1 MPFLSYCRQRYK
13 QCMFPTLLFG
23 LIFQGC
29 GSGSGLC
36 VLEEEAS
43 SEERPPLKKMKLT
56 PNVVVPFN
64 PMGGTNVDVSAQMVR
79 LDKPQAV
86 GYQKEDEEDEN
97 TLKVTK
103 REYEALQE
111 DNGVLRSHI
120 EYLER
125 QNSALRVRM
134 GIELS
139 PGSSGTSLSP
149 ESSGTSATSSTSE
162 ASEDVSCAAEVAFG
176 KKEWAYFLNC
186 DVGEE
191 PSLPADID
199 AILNSY
205 CLFWPDQKVRHTH
218 LLVLIPRRV
227 DGRSFTLNGLSKLV
241 RCDHFVNVGTKIWH
255 YDAAVKETMGLQSPT
270 HSYWALVTRGALPVG
285 RYRIN
290 ADQHVV
296 LSDGLNQAGYVVPG
310 TLEMATAIL
319 THHIRTGEC
328 LYSDD
333 SHAYVRCQEHDA
345 ASQFPTVVG
354 GLSAA
359 GLQIYDF
366 ESAVRH
372 HESTYIGVACSRRL

>member
-1 MPFLSYCRQRYK
+1 MSVLSYCRQRYK
-13 QCMFPTLLFG
+13 RYMFLTLLFG
-23 LIFQGC
+23 FIFQGC
-29 GSGSGLC
+29 SSGSILC

-43 SEERPPLKKMKLT
+43 SEERPLLKKVKT
-56 PNVVVPFN
+56 TSNAVVPSN
-64 PMGGTNVDVSAQMVR
+64 PTGGTDVNVSAQMMQ

-86 GYQKEDEEDEN
+86 EYQKEDEN

-103 REYEALQE
+103 RECELLQE
-111 DNGVLRSHI
+111 DNVVLKSHI
-120 EYLER
+120 EYLEQ

-139 PGSSGTSLSP
+139 P
-149 ESSGTSATSSTSE
+149 EYSGTSATSGTSE
-162 ASEDVSCAAEVAFG
+162 TSEDVSCSAEVAFG
-176 KKEWAYFLNC
+176 KKEWAHFLNC

-191 PSLPADID
+191 PPLPADID
-199 AILNSY
+199 AILNSH
-205 CLFWPDQKVRHTH
+205 CLFWPDQKVKHTH
-218 LLVLIPRRV
+218 LLVPRRV

-241 RCDHFVNVGTKIWH
+241 RCDHFENVGTKIWH
-255 YDAAVKETMGLQSPT
+255 YDAAVKEMLGLQSPT
-270 HSYWALVTRGALPVG
+270 HSYWALVTRGALPVSW
-285 RYRIN
+285 YKIN

-296 LSDGLNQAGYVVPG
+296 LSDGLNQAGYVLPG
-310 TLEMATAIL
+310 TLEIATAIL

-328 LYSDD
+328 LYSDA
-333 SHAYVRCQEHDA
+333 SHTYVRCREHT

-366 ESAVRH
+366 ESTVRH

>member
-1 MPFLSYCRQRYK
+1 MSVLSYCRQRYK

-29 GSGSGLC
+29 SSGSGLC

-43 SEERPPLKKMKLT
+43 SEEWPLLKKIKLT
-56 PNVVVPFN
+56 PNVVVPSN
-64 PMGGTNVDVSAQMVR
+64 PTGGTDVNVSAQMVQ

-86 GYQKEDEEDEN
+86 GYQKEDEN
-97 TLKVTK
+97 TLKVTE
-103 REYEALQE
+103 RECELLKE
-111 DNGVLRSHI
+111 DNVVLRSHI
-120 EYLER
+120 EYLEQ

-134 GIELS
+134 GIEF
-139 PGSSGTSLSP
+139 SP
-149 ESSGTSATSSTSE
+149 ESSGTSATSGT
-162 ASEDVSCAAEVAFG
+162 SEDVSCSAEVAFG
-176 KKEWAYFLNC
+176 KKEWAQFLNC

-191 PSLPADID
+191 PPLPADID
-199 AILNSY
+199 AILNSH

-241 RCDHFVNVGTKIWH
+241 RCDHFENVGTKIWH
-255 YDAAVKETMGLQSPT
+255 YDAAVKETLGLQSPT

-285 RYRIN
+285 RYKIN
-290 ADQHVV
+290 ADQDVV
-296 LSDGLNQAGYVVPG
+296 LSDELNQAGYAVPG

-328 LYSDD
+328 LYSDA
-333 SHAYVRCQEHDA
+333 SHAYVRCQERA
-345 ASQFPTVVG
+345 VAQFPTVVG

-372 HESTYIGVACSRRL
+372 HASTYIGIACSRRL